1 MTKVI
6 LSSYIY
12 IYIYILLVGTEA
24 IASEKGLDLKNPNQS
39 VYDFTYE
46 SKETKKERTV
56 ERILVEI
63 GKSNLLERRESSIY
77 SCKYDELGNEYCPSN
92 LVKADSYWDY
102 EDGYSVTKVGQVLD
116 YGNKIENIRY
126 NTATSTLEALYKKV
140 PYACKNGYT
149 FNPNNPIRMCHQWGN
164 GDVLYKSE
172 WRPIAEFEFVE
183 SIAKPNY
190 GGEFEGDSCPNLGS
204 MVNTGGLDK
213 LCVATTK
220 IRINNGKLEA
230 LYKKVPYAC
239 NNGQT
244 FNPNQTMR
252 MCNVWGNVGV
262 LYKSEWREIEDFEF
276 VESIAKPNYGGEFE
290 GDSCPNLGSMVN
302 TGGLDKLCV
311 ATTKI
316 RINNGKLE
324 ALYKKVP
331 YACNNGQTFNPNQTM
346 RMCNVWGNV
355 GVLYKSEWRGIEDFE
370 FVESIAKPNYGGEF
384 EGDSCPNL
392 GSMVNTG
399 GLDKLC
405 VATTKIKGNITCPT
419 GTVLEGNRCKEV
431 IISCPQGYEET
442 TGSETS
448 RGECR
453 RVIDYSYY
461 EYKCKDEKNEQGYN
475 YTATNSGGNCNKIDT
490 NNTTANPELSNSCN
504 NTTPP
509 TNNCKREG
517 FKCNTNERKAVYV
530 DNEWRCSP
538 YLCNG
543 DMRCGYGT
551 CKEGTKA
558 SKDKY
563 QDLAYHPLKYLYAK
577 KCNSGICDYVE
588 NKDISYCEREA
599 CPQGEDII
607 QQDGRCYKIEC
618 PKGTYL
624 SGTKCLES
632 NY

>member
-1 MTKVI
+1 MLRLIIIFLMYVQCF
-6 LSSYIY
+6 
-12 IYIYILLVGTEA
+12 
-24 IASEKGLDLKNPNQS
+24 SETGNNLKFPDKQ

-77 SCKYDELGNEYCPSN
+77 NCNKDMHGNEYCPSN

-102 EDGYSVTKVGQVLD
+102 DSGFSVAGVGSVVDYVSKESTINIEYSLQSSVSC
-116 YGNKIENIRY
+116 
-126 NTATSTLEALYKKV
+126 TATWNRIADLEKY
-140 PYACKNGYT
+140 CKNLREGGFANWRLPLIEETTAYSDT
-149 FNPNNPIRMCHQWGN
+149 GVPSCGN
-164 GDVLYKSE
+164 TWTATNTIGPKMNTETNVAVNKLV
-172 WRPIAEFEFVE
+172 WRNKQV
-183 SIAKPNY
+183 SY
-190 GGEFEGDSCPNLGS
+190 D
-204 MVNTGGLDK
+204 
-213 LCVATTK
+213 
-220 IRINNGKLEA
+220 
-230 LYKKVPYAC
+230 
-239 NNGQT
+239 
-244 FNPNQTMR
+244 
-252 MCNVWGNVGV
+252 GNVAHLTDNGEHYGRYGYY
-262 LYKSEWREIEDFEF
+262 YKARCVRDAEIHN
-276 VESIAKPNYGGEFE
+276 I
-290 GDSCPNLGSMVN
+290 
-302 TGGLDKLCV
+302 
-311 ATTKI
+311 
-316 RINNGKLE
+316 
-324 ALYKKVP
+324 
-331 YACNNGQTFNPNQTM
+331 
-346 RMCNVWGNV
+346 
-355 GVLYKSEWRGIEDFE
+355 
-370 FVESIAKPNYGGEF
+370 
-384 EGDSCPNL
+384 
-392 GSMVNTG
+392 
-399 GLDKLC
+399 
-405 VATTKIKGNITCPT
+405 IKT
-419 GTVLEGNRCKEV
+419 
-431 IISCPQGYEET
+431 CPQGYTET
-442 TGSETS
+442 TGIEISK
-448 RGECR
+448 GECKKT
-453 RVIDYSYY
+453 IEYTYY
-461 EYKCKDEKNEQGYN
+461 NYLCNNSKNEQGYN
-475 YTATNSGGNCNKIDT
+475 YTPTNSGGNCNKIDT
-490 NNTTANPELSNSCN
+490 NNTTANPELTTPCN
-504 NTTPP
+504 NSTPP

>member
-1 MTKVI
+1 M
-6 LSSYIY
+6 
-12 IYIYILLVGTEA
+12 
-24 IASEKGLDLKNPNQS
+24 DLKNPNQS

-102 EDGYSVTKVGQVLD
+102 EDGYSVKGVGQVVD
-116 YGNKIENIRY
+116 YTSKENTSY
-126 NTATSTLEALYKKV
+126 NTSMNFQSVIATNESKMCTQIGSYCSGENGTCSFSGTKMIAFGANGNYVYKFATSSIGCNHNNFGDPAPNVVKSCYIVNQAEMINNTCPSGYIYLEWIGCAGENNTCYVDGIKTVRYGTSGYYSYKTINNSVYCSNTVFGDPILGSVKTCSFKNTTIKQVSTLTATCPPNTTDKNIWLTCSSEGGTCSFNGTQVVRYGGDGKYYYKNNVNGTIKCDNNTFGDPAPGAIKGCSYSQGMNCEGKKLECSV
-140 PYACKNGYT
+140 GYT
-149 FNPNNPIRMCHQWGN
+149 
-164 GDVLYKSE
+164 
-172 WRPIAEFEFVE
+172 
-183 SIAKPNY
+183 
-190 GGEFEGDSCPNLGS
+190 
-204 MVNTGGLDK
+204 
-213 LCVATTK
+213 
-220 IRINNGKLEA
+220 
-230 LYKKVPYAC
+230 
-239 NNGQT
+239 
-244 FNPNQTMR
+244 
-252 MCNVWGNVGV
+252 
-262 LYKSEWREIEDFEF
+262 
-276 VESIAKPNYGGEFE
+276 
-290 GDSCPNLGSMVN
+290 
-302 TGGLDKLCV
+302 
-311 ATTKI
+311 
-316 RINNGKLE
+316 
-324 ALYKKVP
+324 
-331 YACNNGQTFNPNQTM
+331 
-346 RMCNVWGNV
+346 
-355 GVLYKSEWRGIEDFE
+355 
-370 FVESIAKPNYGGEF
+370 
-384 EGDSCPNL
+384 
-392 GSMVNTG
+392 
-399 GLDKLC
+399 
-405 VATTKIKGNITCPT
+405 
-419 GTVLEGNRCKEV
+419 
-431 IISCPQGYEET
+431 ET
-442 TGSETS
+442 TGTEISK
-448 RGECR
+448 GECKKTQE
-453 RVIDYSYY
+453 YTYY
-461 EYKCKDEKNEQGYN
+461 NYLCNNSKNEQGYN
-475 YTATNSGGNCNKIDT
+475 YTPTNSGGNCNKIDT
-490 NNTTANPELSNSCN
+490 NNTTANPELTTPCN
-504 NTTPP
+504 NSTPP